1 MTTSATLGKRP
12 FLRVEIRRVPL
23 LRSIEWLRRGWE
35 DLRQL
40 GWASMA
46 HGALI
51 AIVGAVLLMLGST
64 HLYLIAAAVT
74 GYLLVGPIMT
84 TGACELSRR
93 RAAREPLG
101 FDESLQGVTRNPE
114 SLMQFGAVLA
124 AIAIAWFLVSA
135 VILQSVLHA
144 PTPTL
149 AVALWGGMTEPVNRS
164 QILAYVG
171 SGAVLAAI
179 VFTLSVV
186 AVPLTGFRAWT
197 VTLPFVVVRLIP
209 FPALKL
215 TVRDGAVVT
224 SDLRDAPI
232 DLMVK
237 QNNGATYLFTVGMRN
252 LSTTSAMARNS
263 PALVTPPHMRG
274 TTE

>member
-84 TGACELSRR
+84 TGACELARR
-93 RAAREPLG
+93 REAKESVG
-101 FDESLQGVTRNPE
+101 FDESLRGLTRNPDG
-114 SLMQFGAVLA
+114 LVHFGGVLA
-124 AIAIAWFLVSA
+124 L
-135 VILQSVLHA
+135 
-144 PTPTL
+144 
-149 AVALWGGMTEPVNRS
+149 
-164 QILAYVG
+164 
-171 SGAVLAAI
+171 LAA
-179 VFTLSVV
+179 
-186 AVPLTGFRAWT
+186 R
-197 VTLPFVVVRLIP
+197 R
-209 FPALKL
+209 
-215 TVRDGAVVT
+215 
-224 SDLRDAPI
+224 
-232 DLMVK
+232 
-237 QNNGATYLFTVGMRN
+237 
-252 LSTTSAMARNS
+252 
-263 PALVTPPHMRG
+263 
-274 TTE
+274 

>member
-124 AIAIAWFLVSA
+124 AIAS
-135 VILQSVLHA
+135 S
-144 PTPTL
+144 
-149 AVALWGGMTEPVNRS
+149 
-164 QILAYVG
+164 
-171 SGAVLAAI
+171 
-179 VFTLSVV
+179 
-186 AVPLTGFRAWT
+186 
-197 VTLPFVVVRLIP
+197 VRLALRSSIP
-209 FPALKL
+209 
-215 TVRDGAVVT
+215 AVMT
-224 SDLRDAPI
+224 WSLR
-232 DLMVK
+232 
-237 QNNGATYLFTVGMRN
+237 
-252 LSTTSAMARNS
+252 LSTAWR
-263 PALVTPPHMRG
+263 
-274 TTE
+274 